1 MKIAKRSKALASMV
15 VGAAIVGM
23 AWVLYFVPHLQAG
36 SLPLIPGEYIGF
48 FLFYRNGQLTISNF
62 LFLIFESV
70 ANIAFYA
77 VAVRLILFTFNQRS
91 SRMLI
96 G

>member
-23 AWVLYFVPHLQAG
+23 AWVLYFIPHLQAG
-36 SLPLIPGEYIGF
+36 ALPLIPGEYIGY
-48 FLFYRNGQLTISNF
+48 FLFYQNGQLTISNF
-62 LFLIFESV
+62 PFLIFESV

-77 VAVRLILFTFNQRS
+77 VVVRLILFIFNQRS